1 MTLKIFEP
9 YTFFCL
15 LFLININF
23 LQGEDMELKIW
34 ARTILT
40 VQRHIAKVVRA
51 LDEVIYKRALSSIF
65 VTSKNLMEQS
75 SEAISNFIINV
86 SQSKINLINL
96 NTICISGL
104 KAIDKICAKILIL
117 KHIDGR
123 TSSEIANLLS
133 ISERTYF
140 RRLNKAYDLFADYL
154 EENGFDERYFKEKFF
169 DEGWIMEVYYSCKNF
184 FNEKNN
190 GEILGEIDFGFLKG
204 VIKSITKTAHSSY
217 S

>member
-1 MTLKIFEP
+1 
-9 YTFFCL
+9 
-15 LFLININF
+15 
-23 LQGEDMELKIW
+23 MELKIW

-51 LDEVIYKRALSSIF
+51 LDEIIYKRAISSIF
-65 VTSKNLMEQS
+65 VTTKNLIEQS
-75 SEAISNFIINV
+75 SEAVSNFIINV
-86 SQSKINLINL
+86 SEAKVNLINL
-96 NTICISGL
+96 NTICIDGL
-104 KAIDKICAKILIL
+104 KAIDKLCAKILIL

-123 TSSEIANLLS
+123 TSAEIANLLS

-154 EENGFDERYFKEKFF
+154 DENGFDDQYFMDKFS

-184 FNEKNN
+184 FSGKES
-190 GEILGEIDFGFLKG
+190 GEIFNEIDFGFLKG
-204 VIKSITKTAHSSY
+204 VIKSISKAAHSSY